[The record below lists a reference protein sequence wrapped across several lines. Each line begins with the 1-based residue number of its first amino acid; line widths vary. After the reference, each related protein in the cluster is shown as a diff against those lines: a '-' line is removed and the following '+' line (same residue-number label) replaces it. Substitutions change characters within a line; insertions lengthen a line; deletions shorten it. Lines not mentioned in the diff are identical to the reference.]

1 MKEIKAYIRPVKL
14 AEVLHH
20 LEAAGARD
28 ISVIRVEGIGSL
40 ADPRRDRKRWVRRR
54 PETYSDVLKVEI
66 VCRDGEADE
75 LVRILREHAHTG
87 ARGDGRIFVSS
98 VERAVNIRTGTEG
111 EDAL

>member
-20 LEAAGARD
+20 LETAGARD

-66 VCRDGEADE
+66 VCRDGEADD
-75 LVRILREHAHTG
+75 LVGVLREHAHTG

-98 VERAVNIRTGTEG
+98 VERAVNVRTGAEG
-111 EDAL
+111 EEAL